1 MNRMPYAKPIEFHVS
16 FPPDFNGLW
25 FWLLAPVKG
34 PELSVL
40 GGQGGLERQFPEL
53 FSASGTARLLR
64 RLGLARVLEL
74 PSSGVIVCSPCQGSL
89 VATVPLSQPQS
100 LSPGL

>member
-1 MNRMPYAKPIEFHVS
+1 MNRMPYAEPIEFYVS

-40 GGQGGLERQFPEL
+40 G
-53 FSASGTARLLR
+53 
-64 RLGLARVLEL
+64 
-74 PSSGVIVCSPCQGSL
+74 
-89 VATVPLSQPQS
+89 
-100 LSPGL
+100 